1 MSTDIVQYDEIQAMS
16 HGPFRATTIGL
27 VVTEDDVPYELW
39 EAYGGA
45 IRRVEG
51 AIQWIIGDWL
61 NYGERK
67 YGETYAQAMDETDME
82 YQALANYKW
91 VAGQVEFSTRVE
103 NLSWTHHRE
112 VANMEP
118 EEQEY
123 WLNEAVEQGYTVRGL
138 REAIRD
144 ERLIAAPP
152 LPVGKYQVLYADPPW
167 QYSNSGF
174 EESAE
179 SQYPTMPMV
188 DICQME
194 IAQLCAPE
202 TVLFLWATN
211 PLLPDA
217 MLVLDAWGF
226 EYKTNIAWVK
236 DRGRGKGWY
245 LKSKHELLL
254 IGTKPNTPHPRQ
266 RPDSCFEAERGSV
279 HSRKPEMVYDII
291 ESMYGGP
298 YVELFA
304 RESGREGWSS
314 WGNEV

>member
-144 ERLIAAPP
+144 ERLGVARRTI
-152 LPVGKYQVLYADPPW
+152 GGW
-167 QYSNSGF
+167 
-174 EESAE
+174 
-179 SQYPTMPMV
+179 
-188 DICQME
+188 
-194 IAQLCAPE
+194 
-202 TVLFLWATN
+202 
-211 PLLPDA
+211 
-217 MLVLDAWGF
+217 LDA
-226 EYKTNIAWVK
+226 TM
-236 DRGRGKGWY
+236 
-245 LKSKHELLL
+245 LHL
-254 IGTKPNTPHPRQ
+254 
-266 RPDSCFEAERGSV
+266 
-279 HSRKPEMVYDII
+279 
-291 ESMYGGP
+291 
-298 YVELFA
+298 
-304 RESGREGWSS
+304 
-314 WGNEV
+314 